1 MCFCTF
7 FGPTEKKKE
16 TWRLSGGCQ
25 KDAVILRSKCSCRMV
40 ENNSRTDEGTTV
52 EKADDWNEEKKSGVQ
67 GKTKGMRVNDKKN
80 GNG

>member
-1 MCFCTF
+1 
-7 FGPTEKKKE
+7 
-16 TWRLSGGCQ
+16 
-25 KDAVILRSKCSCRMV
+25 MV